1 MIALAVFSIFITLGG
16 MKVIGF
22 TDVIQVTVLII
33 GGLATS
39 YMALD
44 KVSGGHGAS
53 QGFSILMQE
62 APDHFHMI
70 FKKPTA
76 ASSQIEIDKYLIL
89 PGILMYAAGQWIVNL
104 NYWGCN
110 QYITQRALGADLNT
124 ARSGLVVCCSS

>member
-44 KVSGGHGAS
+44 KVGGGQGAVH
-53 QGFSILMQE
+53 GFSTLMQE
-62 APDHFHMI
+62 APEHFHMI
-70 FKKPTA
+70 FKKPDA
-76 ASSQIEIDKYLIL
+76 A
-89 PGILMYAAGQWIVNL
+89 
-104 NYWGCN
+104 
-110 QYITQRALGADLNT
+110 
-124 ARSGLVVCCSS
+124 VVTGRHK